1 MCDQS
6 RSRVVSLKNSLV
18 VLFLVCAFSS
28 TGLTACLQNVTS
40 PGAPLN
46 SQDPQ
51 DAEHFSAAW
60 DYAIGRLHYDDV
72 VAAWKEP
79 SSVTIAKKIDTSTN
93 KPDITVI
100 VAVWHWDHSMA
111 KPPLAKTDRLPSRKP
126 EVSFGDRIELT
137 FDHKTKL
144 LQSWVY
150 VQWGAHS
157 GWYNHIEPS

>member
-1 MCDQS
+1 MYDQS
-6 RSRVVSLKNSLV
+6 RTRWFSLKNSLV
-18 VLFLVCAFSS
+18 VLFLVCVFSS
-28 TGLTACLQNVTS
+28 VGLTACLQNFTS

-46 SQDPQ
+46 SQDSQ

-79 SSVTIAKKIDTSTN
+79 SSVTIANKTDKSTN
-93 KPDITVI
+93 KADTAVI
-100 VAVWHWDHSMA
+100 VAVWHWEHSMA
-111 KPPLAKTDRLPSRKP
+111 KPPLDSADRLPSRKP
-126 EVSFGDRIELT
+126 EGSFGDRIELT

-157 GWYNHIEPS
+157 GWYSHIEPS